1 MNRQNPQIRPPP
13 TIDQVTKQPSPLN
26 GIQLSPPKLETT
38 GAGASS
44 PRLLSFP
51 YVFAT
56 ARRPVPCR
64 PSPVLAPDIVTQ
76 LPPPFS
82 VFAAA
87 RRQLPSSRHPSLILL
102 PPNTSGSHRPSPV
115 LAPDIVTQLPPP
127 FSVFAA
133 ARRQLPSSR
142 HPSLILLPPNTSG
155 SHRPSPVL
163 PSPEDT
169 TPSSVTLLRSATA
182 KHHRLAP
189 AAIFVPHPLR
199 HSLLSL
205 PRSAPTSYFARFI
218 TDPEPDIH
226 RFLRSATGHHSGRRS
241 RRLLPDHQSPQGRP
255 PPNLDKI
262 AKQPLPKTKTTGA
275 GALSPRLPPFLSC
288 LMLSPAAFGHFP
300 RRASSLHHQISMSQ
314 PQ

>member
-115 LAPDIVTQLPPP
+115 L
-127 FSVFAA
+127 
-133 ARRQLPSSR
+133 
-142 HPSLILLPPNTSG
+142 
-155 SHRPSPVL
+155 PSPD
-163 PSPEDT
+163 DT

-182 KHHRLAP
+182 KHHRSAP
-189 AAIFVPHPLR
+189 AAIFVPRPLR

>member
-1 MNRQNPQIRPPP
+1 MFSPPP
-13 TIDQVTKQPSPLN
+13 DAPAPAVPLRFWRR
-26 GIQLSPPKLETT
+26 I
-38 GAGASS
+38 SS
-44 PRLLSFP
+44 P
-51 YVFAT
+51 
-56 ARRPVPCR
+56 
-64 PSPVLAPDIVTQ
+64 
-76 LPPPFS
+76 
-82 VFAAA
+82 
-87 RRQLPSSRHPSLILL
+87 
-102 PPNTSGSHRPSPV
+102 NSH
-115 LAPDIVTQLPPP
+115 PP

-163 PSPEDT
+163 PSPDDT

-182 KHHRLAP
+182 KHHRSAP

-205 PRSAPTSYFARFI
+205 PRSAPISYFARFI

-262 AKQPLPKTKTTGA
+262 AKQPLPKIKNPRHSRGFFIS
-275 GALSPRLPPFLSC
+275 GQSPMILATPK
-288 LMLSPAAFGHFP
+288 GVGTV
-300 RRASSLHHQISMSQ
+300 
-314 PQ
+314 